1 MLKGE
6 KVGHFFGRSYLR
18 LPSINQV
25 NKRLFCIHRTLSSFV
40 KKNSKMLLA
49 FFHLGVDIDLIDCL
63 VEKKPNVVIHG
74 PTSLRVGSSTA
85 SLAARHTC
93 REFVTVIEKRNI

>member
-1 MLKGE
+1 MISPG
-6 KVGHFFGRSYLR
+6 
-18 LPSINQV
+18 
-25 NKRLFCIHRTLSSFV
+25 
-40 KKNSKMLLA
+40 
-49 FFHLGVDIDLIDCL
+49 
-63 VEKKPNVVIHG
+63 KPNVVIHG